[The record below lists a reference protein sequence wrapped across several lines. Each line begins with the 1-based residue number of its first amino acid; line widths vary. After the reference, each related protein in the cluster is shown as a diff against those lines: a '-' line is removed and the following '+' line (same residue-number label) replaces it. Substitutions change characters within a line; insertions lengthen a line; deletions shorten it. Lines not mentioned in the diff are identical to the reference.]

1 MPVADLTEQSH
12 SGWATAG
19 FMGVLNII
27 ETVAERKLPFSQDD
41 IVKLQQTH
49 DRLGKVIDTILA
61 VKTKS
66 VK

>member
-27 ETVAERKLPFSQDD
+27 ETVVARKLPFSQAD
-41 IVKLQQTH
+41 IVLLQQTH
-49 DRLGKVIDTILA
+49 ERLGKVLDAILDQRYEQ
-61 VKTKS
+61 
-66 VK
+66 